1 MRPWQYTFILATILA
16 AGCGSRRPVPSES
29 PSLTAAQTA
38 TVQANVRTFAQAV
51 AHDVTQDG
59 PGAWRKHFSQSPSF
73 FMVVEGHMAFPNR
86 ESAQRRQSFWLA
98 TSAKKAKEISVACA
112 RLSRVMVRASPL

>member
-1 MRPWQYTFILATILA
+1 MRPWQYAFILATILA
-16 AGCGSRRPVPSES
+16 AACGSRRPVPSES

-73 FMVVEGHMAFPNR
+73 LHGGGRSHGVSESRIRNR
-86 ESAQRRQSFWLA
+86 GNTRF
-98 TSAKKAKEISVACA
+98 CA
-112 RLSRVMVRASPL
+112 HCPANRADVGR